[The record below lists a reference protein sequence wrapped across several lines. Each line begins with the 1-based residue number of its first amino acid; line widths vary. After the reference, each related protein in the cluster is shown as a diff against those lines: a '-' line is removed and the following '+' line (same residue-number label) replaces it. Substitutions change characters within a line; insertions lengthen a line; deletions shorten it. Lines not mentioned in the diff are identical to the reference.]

1 MAAAD
6 HPSDGCTY
14 VARMVENSIA
24 EDLARGHQHAKLL
37 SGKISCQVVEHM
49 VCALL
54 TQRDGDIVLIGAD
67 EVMTTVYGVTFI
79 GGPEQI
85 ERQLKAWGDISVE
98 LCWLAASYLAKKVLA
113 SI

>member
-37 SGKISCQVVEHM
+37 SGKISCHVVEHT

-54 TQRDGDIVLIGAD
+54 TQRNGDIMLIGAD
-67 EVMTTVYGVTFI
+67 QVMTTVYGVMLI
-79 GGPEQI
+79 GGREI
-85 ERQLKAWGDISVE
+85 EWQLKDWCDISAE
-98 LCWLAASYLAKKVLA
+98 PCWLAASYLAKKVLA

>member
-54 TQRDGDIVLIGAD
+54 TQRNGDIMLIGAD
-67 EVMTTVYGVTFI
+67 QVMTTVYGVMLI
-79 GGPEQI
+79 GGRKI
-85 ERQLKAWGDISVE
+85 EWQLKDWCDISAE